1 MNEYFFVISHK
12 ECQTGRLCNKAVL
25 SHHEQVSLTRLCF
38 EECFS
43 HHSRDVS
50 RMTPIILF

>member
-50 RMTPIILF
+50 RMTPIN